1 MPNRIIASRF
11 GPAKPRVSRRR
22 GWVIFSYPRQVN
34 FSSHRLDNL
43 PMTLDDL

>member
-1 MPNRIIASRF
+1 MSNGIIASRF

-22 GWVIFSYPRQVN
+22 GWVIFSYPWQVN

-43 PMTLDDL
+43 PMVRDDL